1 VFGLFRILGYQFSP
15 RIADLADTR
24 FWRVDAA
31 ADYGSLNSL
40 ARSKVSLNRIRESW
54 PDMLRVAGSLHT
66 GTVRAY
72 DLVRMLSR
80 DGKPGRLGQAF
91 EHYGR
96 IAKTLHLL
104 SVIDDEGYRRRM
116 SSLIN
121 IHEERHRLAR
131 KIFHGQR
138 GQLRQRYREG
148 QEDQLGAL
156 GLVLNAVVLWTT
168 RYMDLALGQLRQAG
182 YPVRD
187 EDVARLSP
195 LGFKHLNFL
204 GRYAFTT
211 PTPGQLRALRDPS
224 AIEDEEEDE
233 E

>member
-1 VFGLFRILGYQFSP
+1 VE
-15 RIADLADTR
+15 
-24 FWRVDAA
+24 AA

-40 ARSKVSLNRIRESW
+40 ARSKVSLRIHESW
-54 PDMLRVAGSLHT
+54 PDMLRIAGSLHT
-66 GTVRAY
+66 GAVRVY

-80 DGKPGRLGQAF
+80 DGKAGRLGQAF

-131 KIFHGQR
+131 KVFHGHR
-138 GQLRQRYREG
+138 GRLRQRHREG

-168 RYMDLALGQLRQAG
+168 RYMDLALASCGKPDTRCEMRMWVDFLR
-182 YPVRD
+182 
-187 EDVARLSP
+187 
-195 LGFKHLNFL
+195 
-204 GRYAFTT
+204 
-211 PTPGQLRALRDPS
+211 S
-224 AIEDEEEDE
+224 ASSI
-233 E
+233 